1 MPFIVKASRSHT
13 HAAFVRQ
20 LAVATILLLVAAL
33 LLRPAVGAEKSKRSD
48 LVYRVPNMDKVTV
61 HSNLLYKTAGGLP
74 LHADVY
80 LPQGTPS
87 NAALPAIIFVLG
99 DASPAVLRNAKDW
112 EFFHSY
118 GRLAAASGFAGITFN
133 HRSAENFTKLPEVRG
148 DIEDLVRYVRTNAP
162 ALSVNKDKLCL
173 WFFSGS
179 GPHLSVGLGTN
190 AAFVRCAVAYYP
202 ALAVP
207 PNVVNAAMAAEY
219 SSIEQIKR
227 HAPRVPPILLA
238 KAGLDA
244 PFLNRLIDSLRDQA
258 KASNLPLEYLEHH
271 KGRHAFDILDHDDT
285 SREILRR
292 TMSFI
297 ERHLQGVSR
306 AASNQTELSK

>member
-1 MPFIVKASRSHT
+1 MKTVFHPV
-13 HAAFVRQ
+13 V
-20 LAVATILLLVAAL
+20 LLLAAL
-33 LLRPAVGAEKSKRSD
+33 LLRPAVGAD
-48 LVYRVPNMDKVTV
+48 LVYRVPNMDKVVV

-74 LHADVY
+74 LQADVY
-80 LPQGTPS
+80 LPQGTTS

-133 HRSAENFTKLPEVRG
+133 HRSSEDFTNLPEVRG
-148 DIEDLVRYVRTNAP
+148 DIEDLVRYVRTYAP
-162 ALSVNKDKLCL
+162 ALLVNKDKLCL

-179 GPHLSVGLGTN
+179 GPHLSVGMGTN
-190 AAFVRCAVAYYP
+190 AEFVRCVVAYYP
-202 ALAVP
+202 ALAVQP
-207 PNVVNAAMAAEY
+207 SAVSAALAVEY

-227 HAPRVPPILLA
+227 HAPRVPPMLLA

-244 PFLNRLIDSLRDQA
+244 PFLNRLIDLFRDQA
-258 KASNLPLEYLEHH
+258 KASNLPLEFLEHP
-271 KGRHAFDILDHDDT
+271 KGRHAFDILDDDNT

-297 ERHLQGVSR
+297 ERHLQGVSG
-306 AASNQTELSK
+306 AVSNRTELSK